1 MKSRLLRAAALAA
14 VLLASSIAAAS
25 ANQAVTLRN
34 GIETA
39 GTAVTLG
46 DVFENAGAAGSRA
59 IAPAPTAGRT
69 ATFSPRFLQAAARA
83 AGLDWTP
90 PEGMTAVLVSGR
102 GGANI
107 SSARYTP
114 ASNTA
119 SAYKPSS
126 GDLAVRRGETVTLIY
141 TTPGLRVTTRAR
153 AMTDGAVGDPVRLI
167 NLSSNR
173 TIDAVVTGAGAAT
186 ASN

>member
-1 MKSRLLRAAALAA
+1 MKRNLLRAAALAA
-14 VLLASSIAAAS
+14 VLFASGVATAD
-25 ANQAVTLRN
+25 ANQSVTLRT
-34 GIETA
+34 GIETS

-46 DVFENAGAAGSRA
+46 DVFENAGPAGSRA

-90 PEGMTAVLVSGR
+90 PDGMTAVLVSGR

-107 SSARYTP
+107 QSARLTP
-114 ASNTA
+114 AASNAPT
-119 SAYKPSS
+119 YKPSS
-126 GDLAVRRGETVTLIY
+126 DDLAVRRGETVTLIY
-141 TTPGLRVTTRAR
+141 TTPGLRLTTRAR

-173 TIDAVVTGAGAAT
+173 TIDAIVTAQGAAT

>member
-1 MKSRLLRAAALAA
+1 MKRNLLRAAALAA
-14 VLLASSIAAAS
+14 VLLASSVAAAS
-25 ANQAVTLRN
+25 ANQTVTLRT
-34 GIETA
+34 GIETS

-46 DVFENAGAAGSRA
+46 DVFENAGPAGSRA

-90 PEGMTAVLVSGR
+90 PQGMTAVLVSGR
-102 GGANI
+102 GGA
-107 SSARYTP
+107 SFQSARFTP
-114 ASNTA
+114 AA
-119 SAYKPSS
+119 SAAMPRASS

-173 TIDAVVTGAGAAT
+173 TIDAVVTAQGAAT